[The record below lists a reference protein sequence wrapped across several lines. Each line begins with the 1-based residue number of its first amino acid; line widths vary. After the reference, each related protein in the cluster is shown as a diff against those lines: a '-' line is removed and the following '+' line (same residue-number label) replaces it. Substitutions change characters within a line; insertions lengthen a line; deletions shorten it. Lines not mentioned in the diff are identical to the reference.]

1 MQQTRDEDAAP
12 PERGFETRAIHSGQP
27 PDPGTGAVNV
37 PVYLTSTYAQS
48 APGVHQGYDYSR
60 TANPTRGA
68 FERCLADLEG
78 ARHGFA
84 FASGCVATTTVMHLV
99 KAGEH
104 VVACD
109 DLYGGSFRLF
119 DHVLTDHGL
128 RFSYVDLS
136 DPSALEAAMRPETR
150 LVWVETPTN
159 PLLKLIDIEAVARIA
174 HDRGALLAVDNT
186 FMSPYFQR
194 PLSLGADLVAHS
206 TTKYIAGHSD
216 LIGGAVV
223 TDDEDLAESLAF
235 LSNSV
240 GGVQSTFDSWLCMR
254 SLKTLAVRM
263 QAHERNAFAVARFLA
278 EHDRVSETIYPGLP
292 SHPQHDLAAR
302 QMDGF
307 GGMVSFRIRGD
318 LAAAERFLTR
328 LEVFTLAESL
338 GGVESLVEHPAI
350 MTHASVPAPQREALG
365 IGDDLIRLSVGIET
379 EADLIR
385 DLDDALAAP

>member
-1 MQQTRDEDAAP
+1 MQQTRDQDAAP

-27 PDPGTGAVNV
+27 PDPETGAVNV

-68 FERCLADLEG
+68 YERCLADLEG

-119 DHVLTDHGL
+119 DRVLADHGL

-136 DPSALEAAMRPETR
+136 DPSALTTAMLPETR
-150 LVWVETPTN
+150 LVWIETPTN

-174 HDRGALLAVDNT
+174 RDRGALLAVDNT

-216 LIGGAVV
+216 LVGGAVV
-223 TDDEDLAESLAF
+223 TDDEELAESLAF

-263 QAHERNAFAVARFLA
+263 QAHERNAFAVARFLT

-292 SHPQHDLAAR
+292 SHPQHALAAR

-318 LAAAERFLTR
+318 LAAAERFLAR
-328 LEVFTLAESL
+328 LQVFTLAESL

-385 DLDDALAAP
+385 DLDDALAAQ